1 MKTYTILITS
11 VALTVLMNTMS
22 FFANPV
28 GQIHWTVIVASLILL
43 AVGIYEFILSK
54 NIKAMVYTI
63 QEKKGDKVFVKIIA
77 EHTTKAPEGA
87 FVMVDDAKDEEIGQI
102 ISNLST
108 GYRTMYG
115 DRAVI
120 LTEIR

>member
-1 MKTYTILITS
+1 MKTYTIIITS
-11 VALTVLMNTMS
+11 VALAFAMNVMS
-22 FFANPV
+22 FLANPV
-28 GQIHWTVIVASLILL
+28 GQIHWTVLVASLILMGI
-43 AVGIYEFILSK
+43 GIYQFILSK

-77 EHTTKAPEGA
+77 EHTTKAPEDA

-115 DRAVI
+115 EKAVI

>member
-11 VALTVLMNTMS
+11 VTLAFAMNVMS

-28 GQIHWTVIVASLILL
+28 GQIHWTVLVAGLILMGI
-43 AVGIYEFILSK
+43 GIYQFILSK

-77 EHTTKAPEGA
+77 ENTTKAPEGA
-87 FVMVDDAKDEEIGQI
+87 FVMVDDAKPEEIGQI
-102 ISNLST
+102 ISNLSA

-115 DRAVI
+115 EKAVI

>member
-1 MKTYTILITS
+1 
-11 VALTVLMNTMS
+11 
-22 FFANPV
+22 
-28 GQIHWTVIVASLILL
+28 
-43 AVGIYEFILSK
+43 
-54 NIKAMVYTI
+54 MVYTI

-77 EHTTKAPEGA
+77 ENTTKAPEGA
-87 FVMVDDAKDEEIGQI
+87 FVMVDDAKPEEIGQI

-115 DRAVI
+115 EKAVI